1 MQTLPKLI
9 LQISITQKMHAI
21 ILRNIQYTHYTS
33 TCFALFIGYEK
44 TFFLF
49 VVVYR
54 ENFDNQVLIRIYT
67 PPLRIDKYGSRSGN
81 LWIGA
86 DSHIS
91 FKAPDGRVDIR
102 HATYLG
108 TFADSSQYFMQQQY
122 QSTAKYYTANIK
134 LYLLIIASNVNFRAD
149 MMIAVIV

>member
-1 MQTLPKLI
+1 M
-9 LQISITQKMHAI
+9 
-21 ILRNIQYTHYTS
+21 
-33 TCFALFIGYEK
+33 FIGYEK
-44 TFFLF
+44 TFWLFL
-49 VVVYR
+49 VAYR

-102 HATYLG
+102 HATYLLLRYLHKFILQ
-108 TFADSSQYFMQQQY
+108 TQVSTLCSS
-122 QSTAKYYTANIK
+122 STS
-134 LYLLIIASNVNFRAD
+134 LLLSTILQT
-149 MMIAVIV
+149 